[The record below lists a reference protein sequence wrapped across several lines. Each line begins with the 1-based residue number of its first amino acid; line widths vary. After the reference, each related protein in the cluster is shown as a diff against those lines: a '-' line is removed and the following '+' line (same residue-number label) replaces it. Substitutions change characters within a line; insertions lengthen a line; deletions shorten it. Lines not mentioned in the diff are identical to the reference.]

1 MSCKKTICAVI
12 SAVLFLLSVC
22 VSANAANAGLG
33 DVDLN
38 GRVTASDAR
47 LALRYSAR
55 LEKLTA
61 EQIANAAVLKR
72 DGKTVRA
79 ADARKI
85 LRVSARLTTFD
96 EGEHVY
102 FVPVEIVKTSYDPTI
117 DTAWNQT
124 SRFVWS
130 GDKVVNRSTTTEFRS
145 GKEQRSSEI
154 TQEFHFDEYG
164 RFLGGTETKEDKTT
178 VEYKAVYANGNL
190 SRVEQYEGSEM
201 VCAEGYD
208 PSGRII
214 MKQTLDLTPE
224 LYVYDGDGKLIR
236 SSDDMNQTEYKY
248 NAHGEVESISRKAII
263 DDGFSSYYQEFTYQ
277 YDSEGRVLLKKDITT
292 DLADA
297 YSYDNEGRVSTRS
310 TSGDLGS
317 GDTFYQFYYDDN
329 GLLIK
334 QTSTYADEVITI
346 RYESCS
352 KAQAEA
358 WNFLSRGYPFIWI
371 FHPLPSVM
379 IESEVGMRTAY

>member
-22 VSANAANAGLG
+22 MSANAANAGLG

-102 FVPVEIVKTSYDPTI
+102 FVPVEIVKTSYGPTI

-164 RFLGGTETKEDKTT
+164 RFSGGIETKEDKTK
-178 VEYKAVYANGNL
+178 VEYKAVYTNGYL

-201 VCAEGYD
+201 IYSEGYD
-208 PSGRII
+208 QSGKII
-214 MKQTLDLTPE
+214 MQQINGLSPE
-224 LYVYDGDGKLIR
+224 LYIYNGEGKLIR
-236 SSDDMNQTEYKY
+236 SSDGYYLKEYEY
-248 NAHGEVESISRKAII
+248 NPHGELLSAFTKTVS
-263 DDGFSSYYQEFTYQ
+263 DDDYRSYYQEFEYQ
-277 YDSEGRVLLKKDITT
+277 YDSEGRVLLQKDVTS
-292 DLADA
+292 DLAYA
-297 YSYDNEGRVSTRS
+297 YTYDSEGRVVTESI
-310 TSGDLGS
+310 LGS
-317 GDTFYQFYYDDN
+317 LSTGDIFYQNYYDDN

-379 IESEVGMRTAY
+379 IESKVGMRTAY